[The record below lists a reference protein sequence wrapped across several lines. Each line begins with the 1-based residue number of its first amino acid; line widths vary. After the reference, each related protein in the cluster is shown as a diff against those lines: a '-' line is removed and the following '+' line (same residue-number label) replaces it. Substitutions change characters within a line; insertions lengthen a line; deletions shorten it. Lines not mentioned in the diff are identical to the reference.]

1 MTSPGPG
8 PGRGAHSAA
17 EDAEQEAP
25 GLSALEEQAL
35 LSAQRENLSAAPGGA
50 LAAADRDRLVSPLAD
65 ADERVIEGA
74 LRPKRL
80 AEVIGQ
86 TRVREQLSLVLE
98 GALRRGRAPDH
109 VLLAGPPGLGKTTFA
124 MIIAAELGA
133 PLRITSGP
141 AIERA
146 GDLAAILSTL
156 NERDVVFIDEIH
168 RVARPAEEML
178 YLAMEDFRVDV
189 VVGKGPGATAI
200 PLEIAPFTLVGAT
213 TRAGL
218 LPAPLR
224 DRFGFTAHLDFYE
237 PAELEVIV
245 RRSADLLGV
254 TLRDDGA
261 DEIAGRS
268 RGTPR
273 IANRL
278 LRRVRDYAEVRAD
291 GVVTRELARAA
302 LELYEVDAEGLDRLD
317 RAVLSA
323 LVTRFGGGPVGL
335 STLAVAVGEE
345 AETVEVVAEPF
356 LVRLGL
362 MARTPR
368 GRVATPAAWLHL
380 GLEPPERPGLALPGS
395 LFD

>member
-1 MTSPGPG
+1 MTG
-8 PGRGAHSAA
+8 PGRRPGHDAHAAA
-17 EDAEQEAP
+17 EDAEREAP
-25 GLSALEEQAL
+25 ELSVLEEQAL
-35 LSAQRENLSAAPGGA
+35 
-50 LAAADRDRLVSPLAD
+50 AAAERDGPAAVEQERLVSPLAD
-65 ADERVIEGA
+65 ADERAIEGA

-80 AEVIGQ
+80 AEIIGQ

-109 VLLAGPPGLGKTTFA
+109 VLLSGPPGLGKTTFA

-156 NERDVVFIDEIH
+156 GERDVVFIDEIH
-168 RVARPAEEML
+168 RLARPAEEML

-224 DRFGFTAHLDFYE
+224 DRFGFTARLDFYE

-254 TLRDDGA
+254 ALRGDGA

-278 LRRVRDYAEVRAD
+278 LRRVRDFAEVRAD

-302 LELYEVDAEGLDRLD
+302 LELYEVDEAGLDRLD

-356 LVRLGL
+356 LVRHGL

-368 GRVATPAAWLHL
+368 GRVATPAAWQHL
-380 GLEPPERPGLALPGS
+380 GLEPPELPGLALPGS
-395 LFD
+395 LFE